1 MSVNLTLLTVM
12 GALYACGIYLIL
24 ERSLTRVLLGLMLLA
39 NATNLLILAT
49 GGYAGLAPLY
59 NKDTAPQEYTDPLPQ
74 ALILTS
80 IVISF
85 AVTAFMLGIIYR
97 TWVLARQDEI
107 QDDVEDLRVAE
118 TPSFDAEDDA
128 AIPVETSEFPLT
140 MLGGDGAPSPTT
152 PRRRRRPDGRGPADR
167 QDRPPRTP
175 PLKSSPARRT
185 STPRPGRR
193 CEVNI
198 ASFAPLAVVLPILG
212 AALTFLLI
220 RHSRA
225 QRTVSI
231 ARAVPDPAAGVPAA
245 GLRVG
250 RRNRRGEHRRL
261 AAALGHRDG
270 GGPVLLPHAGGVLRG
285 QPRRAGLRHRA
296 GHGRRR
302 PGRAGVDLPPHVPD
316 PGGRACPTRSCP
328 GTCSTCTWASRSC

>member
-49 GGYAGLAPLY
+49 GGYAGLAPFY
-59 NKDTAPQEYTDPLPQ
+59 AKDTAAQDYNDPLPQ

-128 AIPVETSEFPLT
+128 EIPIETSEFPLT
-140 MLGGDGAPSPTT
+140 MLGS
-152 PRRRRRPDGRGPADR
+152 DGRSVSDHGPA
-167 QDRPPRTP
+167 PENA
-175 PLKSSPARRT
+175 PAGGGEET
-185 STPRPGRR
+185 AGGTVQAGDTK
-193 CEVNI
+193 I
-198 ASFAPLAVVLPILG
+198 AAE
-212 AALTFLLI
+212 
-220 RHSRA
+220 
-225 QRTVSI
+225 
-231 ARAVPDPAAGVPAA
+231 D
-245 GLRVG
+245 
-250 RRNRRGEHRRL
+250 
-261 AAALGHRDG
+261 AAAEEQPGSQNVTP
-270 GGPVLLPHAGGVLRG
+270 GPEGGVK
-285 QPRRAGLRHRA
+285 
-296 GHGRRR
+296 
-302 PGRAGVDLPPHVPD
+302 
-316 PGGRACPTRSCP
+316 
-328 GTCSTCTWASRSC
+328 

>member
-59 NKDTAPQEYTDPLPQ
+59 NKDIAANDYNDPLPQ

-107 QDDVEDLRVAE
+107 QDDAEDRRVAE

-128 AIPVETSEFPLT
+128 VIPVETSEFPLVA
-140 MLGGDGAPSPTT
+140 AP
-152 PRRRRRPDGRGPADR
+152 GPAGTGGTD
-167 QDRPPRTP
+167 
-175 PLKSSPARRT
+175 SPQTVQAGARRM
-185 STPRPGRR
+185 
-193 CEVNI
+193 
-198 ASFAPLAVVLPILG
+198 
-212 AALTFLLI
+212 
-220 RHSRA
+220 
-225 QRTVSI
+225 
-231 ARAVPDPAAGVPAA
+231 PATD
-245 GLRVG
+245 
-250 RRNRRGEHRRL
+250 
-261 AAALGHRDG
+261 AAAEEQPGSRNVDSGPEG
-270 GGPVLLPHAGGVLRG
+270 G
-285 QPRRAGLRHRA
+285 
-296 GHGRRR
+296 
-302 PGRAGVDLPPHVPD
+302 
-316 PGGRACPTRSCP
+316 TK
-328 GTCSTCTWASRSC
+328 